1 MLSTHEIEIF
11 PRVEPEKRHRP
22 KINRAAV
29 EQRVEKN
36 ARSMD
41 LMLSKQHREVIAFV
55 LDFYE
60 VCDDCRNARQL
71 MKLMKQEFRDQ
82 GGQKMLYRLFP
93 QGPLSTIHAL
103 TELPDLRHQVDLGFG
118 TSY

>member
-1 MLSTHEIEIF
+1 MLTTHEVEIF

-22 KINRAAV
+22 KINRAEV

-36 ARSMD
+36 ARSMG
-41 LMLSKQHREVIAFV
+41 MVLSEQHQQVIAFV

-60 VCDDCRNARQL
+60 ACDDCRNARQL
-71 MKLMKQEFRDQ
+71 MNLMKREFRDQ

-93 QGPLSTIHAL
+93 QGPLSTIHNL